1 MIFSAYQ
8 IVFFFFIYA
17 FLGWC
22 TEVIYACVNSGKFV
36 NRGFLNGPYCPIYG
50 FGVVTVILCIYPVK
64 DNLPVLFFGSVIL
77 TTALE
82 FITGFILEKIFNE
95 KWWDY
100 SDEHFNIK
108 GYICLK
114 FSLMWGLACI
124 IVVRVIHPLIIK
136 FVDFVP
142 RLIGIIIISVLSA
155 GILSDIIITVLAI
168 MKIRKN
174 IRLIQSISDEMRNIS
189 DFTGEKIYDKVST
202 IMEKNE
208 EYTEKISEKCE
219 HLEEIKEKYKNITE
233 SKGIINKRIENAF
246 PKLKINTR
254 KTFRELIEEIKSNKE

>member
-50 FGVVTVILCIYPVK
+50 FGVVAVVMCIYPVK

-82 FITGFILEKIFNE
+82 FVTGFILEKIFNE

-124 IVVRVIHPLIIK
+124 IVVRVIHPIIIK

-168 MKIRKN
+168 MKIKKN

-208 EYTEKISEKCE
+208 EYKEKISEKCQ

>member
-1 MIFSAYQ
+1 M
-8 IVFFFFIYA
+8 
-17 FLGWC
+17 
-22 TEVIYACVNSGKFV
+22 
-36 NRGFLNGPYCPIYG
+36 
-50 FGVVTVILCIYPVK
+50 CIYPVK

-82 FITGFILEKIFNE
+82 FVTGFILEKIFNE

-124 IVVRVIHPLIIK
+124 IVVRVIHPIIIK

-208 EYTEKISEKCE
+208 EYKEKISEKCQ

>member
-8 IVFFFFIYA
+8 LVFFFFIYA

-82 FITGFILEKIFNE
+82 LITGFILEKIFNE
-95 KWWDY
+95 KWRDY
-100 SDEHFNIK
+100 YDAHFNIK

-189 DFTGEKIYDKVST
+189 DFTGEKIYNKVST

-208 EYTEKISEKCE
+208 EYKEKISEKRKR
-219 HLEEIKEKYKNITE
+219 LEELKEKYKNITE

>member
-50 FGVVTVILCIYPVK
+50 FGVVAVVMCIYPVK
-64 DNLPVLFFGSVIL
+64 GNLPVLFFGSVIL

-82 FITGFILEKIFNE
+82 FVTGFILEKIFNE

-208 EYTEKISEKCE
+208 EYKEKISEKCQ

>member
-1 MIFSAYQ
+1 MVFSTYQ
-8 IVFFFFIYA
+8 LIFFFFIYA

-22 TEVIYACVNSGKFV
+22 TEVIYAAVNSGKFV

-50 FGVVTVILCIYPVK
+50 FGVVTVVLCIYPVK
-64 DNLPVLFFGSVIL
+64 DNLSVLFFGSVIL

-82 FITGFILEKIFNE
+82 FITGFILEKIFSE

-100 SDEHFNIK
+100 SDEHFNVK

-124 IVVRVIHPLIIK
+124 IVIRVIHPLIIK

-142 RLIGIIIISVLSA
+142 KIVGVIIICVMSA
-155 GILSDIIITVLAI
+155 GIISDIIITVLAI
-168 MKIRKN
+168 MKIKKN

-189 DFTGEKIYDKVST
+189 DFTGEKIYDKVNT
-202 IMEKNE
+202 LMEKNE
-208 EYTEKISEKCE
+208 QIKSQTAETRE
-219 HLEEIKEKYKNITE
+219 HLEELKEKYKSILE
-233 SKGIINKRIENAF
+233 SKGIVNKRIENAF

-254 KTFRELIEEIKSNKE
+254 KNLKELIEEIKSEKH

>member
-8 IVFFFFIYA
+8 VIFFFFIYA

-22 TEVIYACVNSGKFV
+22 TEVIYAAVNSGKFV

-50 FGVVTVILCIYPVK
+50 FGVVAVVLCIYPIK

-77 TTALE
+77 TTLLE
-82 FITGFILEKIFNE
+82 FITGFVLEKIFNE

-124 IVVRVIHPLIIK
+124 IVIRVIHPLIIK

-142 RLIGIIIISVLSA
+142 H
-155 GILSDIIITVLAI
+155 
-168 MKIRKN
+168 MP
-174 IRLIQSISDEMRNIS
+174 
-189 DFTGEKIYDKVST
+189 
-202 IMEKNE
+202 
-208 EYTEKISEKCE
+208 
-219 HLEEIKEKYKNITE
+219 KEKWQFYI
-233 SKGIINKRIENAF
+233 SKI
-246 PKLKINTR
+246 LY
-254 KTFRELIEEIKSNKE
+254 

>member
-50 FGVVTVILCIYPVK
+50 FGVVAVVMCIYPVK

-82 FITGFILEKIFNE
+82 FVTGFILEKIFNE

-208 EYTEKISEKCE
+208 EYKEKISEKCQ

-233 SKGIINKRIENAF
+233 SKGIINKRIEKAF

>member
-50 FGVVTVILCIYPVK
+50 FGVVAVVMCIYPVK

-82 FITGFILEKIFNE
+82 FVTGFILEKIFNE

-189 DFTGEKIYDKVST
+189 DFTGEKIYEKVST

-208 EYTEKISEKCE
+208 EYKEKISEKCQ
-219 HLEEIKEKYKNITE
+219 HLEEIKEKYKNITA
-233 SKGIINKRIENAF
+233 SNGIINKRIENAF

>member
-8 IVFFFFIYA
+8 LIFFFFIYS

-22 TEVIYACVNSGKFV
+22 TEVIYAGVNSGKFV

-50 FGVVTVILCIYPVK
+50 FGVVTVVLCIYPVK
-64 DNLPVLFFGSVIL
+64 DNLPVLFFGSVML
-77 TTALE
+77 TTTLE

-142 RLIGIIIISVLSA
+142 RLIGIIIISVFSA

-168 MKIRKN
+168 MKIKKN
-174 IRLIQSISDEMRNIS
+174 IMLIQSISDEMRNIS
-189 DFTGEKIYDKVST
+189 DFAGEKIYDKVST

-208 EYTEKISEKCE
+208 EYKEKISEKRQR
-219 HLEEIKEKYKNITE
+219 LEELKEKYKNITE

>member
-8 IVFFFFIYA
+8 VIFFFFIYA

-22 TEVIYACVNSGKFV
+22 TEVIYAAVNSGKFV

-50 FGVVTVILCIYPVK
+50 FGVVAVVLCIYPIK
-64 DNLPVLFFGSVIL
+64 DNLPALFFGSVIL
-77 TTALE
+77 TTLLE
-82 FITGFILEKIFNE
+82 FITGFVLEKIFNE

-124 IVVRVIHPLIIK
+124 IVIRVIHPLIIK

-142 RLIGIIIISVLSA
+142 HIVGIIIISILSA
-155 GILSDIIITVLAI
+155 GILSDIIITVFAI
-168 MKIRKN
+168 MKIKKN
-174 IRLIQSISDEMRNIS
+174 IRLIQSISDEMKNIS
-189 DFTGEKIYDKVST
+189 DFTGEKIYDKVNT
-202 IMEKNE
+202 LMEKNE
-208 EYTEKISEKCE
+208 EYKEKISETHQ
-219 HLEEIKEKYKNITE
+219 HLEELKEKYKSIIE
-233 SKGIINKRIENAF
+233 SKGIVNRRIENAF

-254 KTFRELIEEIKSNKE
+254 KSLRELIEEIKSNRE

>member
-1 MIFSAYQ
+1 
-8 IVFFFFIYA
+8 
-17 FLGWC
+17 
-22 TEVIYACVNSGKFV
+22 
-36 NRGFLNGPYCPIYG
+36 
-50 FGVVTVILCIYPVK
+50 
-64 DNLPVLFFGSVIL
+64 
-77 TTALE
+77 
-82 FITGFILEKIFNE
+82 
-95 KWWDY
+95 
-100 SDEHFNIK
+100 
-108 GYICLK
+108 
-114 FSLMWGLACI
+114 MWGLACI

-208 EYTEKISEKCE
+208 EYKEKISEKCQ